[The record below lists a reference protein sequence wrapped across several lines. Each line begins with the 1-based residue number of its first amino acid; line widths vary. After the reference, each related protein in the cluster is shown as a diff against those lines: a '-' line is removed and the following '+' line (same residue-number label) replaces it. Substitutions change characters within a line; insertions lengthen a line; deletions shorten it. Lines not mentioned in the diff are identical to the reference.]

1 MEGLFQLII
10 DLMKDAESIKKLS
23 GEEKKNR
30 VLLQLREEL
39 EKQYDGIAL
48 ESQMFLL
55 EIVIDG
61 LIDIAN
67 KEFSLKKLGK
77 RSCNKCI
84 AFKK

>member
-1 MEGLFQLII
+1 
-10 DLMKDAESIKKLS
+10 MKDAESIKKLS

-61 LIDIAN
+61 LVDIAN
-67 KEFSLKKLGK
+67 KRFSLNKLGK
-77 RSCNKCI
+77 KSCNKCI